1 MKKWLVSLALA
12 IVCVFALTA
21 CGSSSSASD
30 DTLKLTAAQQQEWTQ
45 SRVSYVK
52 SLQKQEDTDAES
64 IRDEVAKAAL
74 ESWQNSKEDIGTVES
89 IDPGTVTLT
98 DDDGIVTVEVKGS
111 SHDAEVMISL
121 TKENEQYKTTAV
133 AVNVDYSFGEKM
145 SQAGLNTLLGM
156 GTTFVVLIILIF
168 VVSLSGKII
177 GGIENRGKKKAAEA
191 APAPAPA
198 PAPAVEEEEEEE
210 EEDETDNEALVAV
223 IAAAVAA
230 FEGKKTT
237 KGFVVRSIRKSRKKF

>member
-30 DTLKLTAAQQQEWTQ
+30 DTLKLTAAQQQEG
-45 SRVSYVK
+45 VSYVK

-133 AVNVDYSFGEKM
+133 AVNVEYSFGEKM

-156 GTTFVVLIILIF
+156 GTTFVVLIILII
-168 VVSLSGKII
+168 VVSLSGRII
-177 GGIENRGKKKAAEA
+177 GSFENRGKKKAAEA

-198 PAPAVEEEEEEE
+198 PVVEEDEEEE